1 MCYNGFQ
8 RGMTGKCFQ
17 CFLFVCDI
25 MKNIGEMTDTKKSIK
40 CKL

>member
-1 MCYNGFQ
+1 MCYNRFQ

-25 MKNIGEMTDTKKSIK
+25 MKNIGEMTDTKKK
-40 CKL
+40 YKM